1 MQYIC
6 IYFQISKKIMSD
18 KNNIKEIFLAGV
30 DRVLGYNAVI
40 KYLEGNPISGNLN
53 LVSIGKAGSSMALA
67 ALDHPDVKINSG
79 LVITKRD
86 HLEEGLKKYSNVKCL
101 ESDHP
106 TPSLTSLECGNE
118 LINFINS
125 KTEKDE
131 FLFLI
136 SGGGSSLVELMVDGF
151 SLDELMILTDALLSR
166 GYNINDINAIRKHF
180 SQIKGGKLASF
191 IKNRKTTVLAISD
204 VPFDDPKIIASGPL
218 SYDDLKIN
226 LDSYEDDIVD
236 KLKSVKPISCPDA
249 NKFSNIDTHVI
260 AKLDDAKLAC
270 KVHGKK
276 LNYDTYFH
284 ENFIEGDVNDLA
296 DYFSEFLDNCEK
308 GLHIWGGESSVQL
321 PENPGRGGRNQQL
334 ALLMAD
340 KIKNKDIIF
349 LSAGT
354 DGTDGPT
361 NDAGGLVDG
370 NTIIKGTSNNLDHK
384 TYIKNA
390 DSGNYL
396 EKSDSL
402 VTTGPTGTNVMDL
415 ILAIKK

>member
-1 MQYIC
+1 
-6 IYFQISKKIMSD
+6 MSD

-151 SLDELMILTDALLSR
+151 GLDELMILTEALLSR

-236 KLKSVKPISCPDA
+236 KLKSVKPISCPDV

-276 LNYDTYFH
+276 LNYDTYLH

-340 KIKNKDIIF
+340 KIRNEDIIF

-370 NTIIKGTSNNLDHK
+370 NTISIGTSNNLDYK
-384 TYIKNA
+384 TYVKNA

>member
-1 MQYIC
+1 
-6 IYFQISKKIMSD
+6 MSD

-151 SLDELMILTDALLSR
+151 GLDELMILTEALLSR

-236 KLKSVKPISCPDA
+236 KLKSVKPISCPDV

-276 LNYDTYFH
+276 LNYDTYLH

-340 KIKNKDIIF
+340 KIRNEDIIF

-370 NTIIKGTSNNLDHK
+370 NTISIGTSNNLDYK
-384 TYIKNA
+384 TYVENA

>member
-1 MQYIC
+1 
-6 IYFQISKKIMSD
+6 MSD

-40 KYLEGNPISGNLN
+40 KYLEENPISGNLN

-151 SLDELMILTDALLSR
+151 GLDELMILTEALLSR

-340 KIKNKDIIF
+340 KIRNEDIIF

-370 NTIIKGTSNNLDHK
+370 NTISIGTSNNLDYK
-384 TYIKNA
+384 TYVKNA

>member
-1 MQYIC
+1 
-6 IYFQISKKIMSD
+6 MSD

-40 KYLEGNPISGNLN
+40 KYLEGNPISGNLH

-67 ALDHPDVKINSG
+67 ALDHPDIKINSG

-106 TPSLTSLECGNE
+106 TPSLTSLECGTE

-296 DYFSEFLDNCEK
+296 NYFSEFLDNCEK

-370 NTIIKGTSNNLDHK
+370 NTIIIGTSNNLDHK

>member
-1 MQYIC
+1 
-6 IYFQISKKIMSD
+6 
-18 KNNIKEIFLAGV
+18 
-30 DRVLGYNAVI
+30 
-40 KYLEGNPISGNLN
+40 
-53 LVSIGKAGSSMALA
+53 
-67 ALDHPDVKINSG
+67 
-79 LVITKRD
+79 
-86 HLEEGLKKYSNVKCL
+86 
-101 ESDHP
+101 
-106 TPSLTSLECGNE
+106 
-118 LINFINS
+118 
-125 KTEKDE
+125 
-131 FLFLI
+131 
-136 SGGGSSLVELMVDGF
+136 
-151 SLDELMILTDALLSR
+151 
-166 GYNINDINAIRKHF
+166 
-180 SQIKGGKLASF
+180 
-191 IKNRKTTVLAISD
+191 
-204 VPFDDPKIIASGPL
+204 
-218 SYDDLKIN
+218 
-226 LDSYEDDIVD
+226 
-236 KLKSVKPISCPDA
+236 
-249 NKFSNIDTHVI
+249 
-260 AKLDDAKLAC
+260 
-270 KVHGKK
+270 
-276 LNYDTYFH
+276 
-284 ENFIEGDVNDLA
+284 VNDLA

-370 NTIIKGTSNNLDHK
+370 DTIIIGTSNNLDHK

>member
-1 MQYIC
+1 
-6 IYFQISKKIMSD
+6 MSD

-226 LDSYEDDIVD
+226 LDSNEDDIVD

-370 NTIIKGTSNNLDHK
+370 NTIIIGTSNNLDHK

>member
-1 MQYIC
+1 
-6 IYFQISKKIMSD
+6 MSD

-370 NTIIKGTSNNLDHK
+370 DTIIIGTSNNLDHK

>member
-1 MQYIC
+1 
-6 IYFQISKKIMSD
+6 MSD

-151 SLDELMILTDALLSR
+151 SLDELMILTEALLSR

-370 NTIIKGTSNNLDHK
+370 NTIIIGTSNNLDHK

>member
-1 MQYIC
+1 
-6 IYFQISKKIMSD
+6 MSD

-40 KYLEGNPISGNLN
+40 KYLEENPISGNLN

-67 ALDHPDVKINSG
+67 VLDHPDVKINSG

-370 NTIIKGTSNNLDHK
+370 NTISIGTRNNLDHK
-384 TYIKNA
+384 TYIENA

>member
-1 MQYIC
+1 
-6 IYFQISKKIMSD
+6 MSD

-151 SLDELMILTDALLSR
+151 SLDELMILTEALLSR

-370 NTIIKGTSNNLDHK
+370 DTIIIGTSNNLDHK